1 MPQNADN
8 IIANSNS
15 NYDDGIIIDDVECD
29 DDDGFAGRGLAPY
42 WVTATPCLI
51 SAGLSFY
58 WVIRARLSSQPLNH
72 RLWGS
77 KTICPSNLFI
87 PFLLYQHLNRA

>member
-1 MPQNADN
+1 MIRWPQNADN
-8 IIANSNS
+8 IIVNSKS
-15 NYDDGIIIDDVECD
+15 DYDDGIIDDVECD
-29 DDDGFAGRGLAPY
+29 DDGLAGRGLAPY
-42 WVTATPCLI
+42 WVTASPCLI

-72 RLWGS
+72 RLWRS

-87 PFLLYQHLNRA
+87 PFL